1 MFDVIAFDADDTLW
15 HNERDYRR
23 AAARLQALLAPHH
36 DAATVEKALFETE
49 MRNMAGYGY
58 GLKAFTLSMIET
70 AVSLSNGQLPNSAI
84 RALLDGAKEMIAAD
98 VELLPG
104 VRETLD
110 ALAPHYPLIVITK
123 GDLLDQERKLSRSG
137 LADRFAHFEV
147 VSHKTPSV
155 YATLLRKHAI
165 PAARFVMVGN
175 SLRSDVL
182 PVVEI
187 GGTAV
192 YTPHHLTWDHEADV
206 DPRHNANG
214 YYEVADIRELPALLQ
229 RLAAG

>member
-1 MFDVIAFDADDTLW
+1 MFDIIAFDADDTLW

-23 AAARLQALLAPHH
+23 AAARLQELLAPYH
-36 DAATVEKALFETE
+36 DAETVEKTLYETE
-49 MRNMAGYGY
+49 LRNMAGYGY

-70 AVSLSNGQLPNSAI
+70 AVSLSNGQLSNQAI

-104 VRETLD
+104 VKETLD
-110 ALAPHYPLIVITK
+110 ALAGHYPLMVITK
-123 GDLLDQERKLSRSG
+123 GDLLDQERKLARSG
-137 LADRFAHFEV
+137 LTDRFTHFEV
-147 VSHKTPSV
+147 VSRKTPDA
-155 YATLLRKHAI
+155 YAAVLRKYAI
-165 PAARFVMVGN
+165 PAGRFVMVGN

-192 YTPHHLTWDHEADV
+192 HIPHTQTWEYEANVDATPHS
-206 DPRHNANG
+206 NG
-214 YYEVADIRELPALLQ
+214 YHTLPHIQELPNFLKQLVN
-229 RLAAG
+229 R